1 MAGPALGIVQREAG
15 AFSFTGIGK
24 GMTKISEITIMK
36 TIIEN
41 ESDRCIRTSIT
52 RREAKAGPSKSE
64 EVYQNLDEEKGGL
77 SRPSNDDVA
86 GPDQIA
92 SGVAG
97 TGQKNIA
104 WIVLI
109 RNLVAV
115 NIGELDGIYGTTP
128 RWIRRLQRQIARLK
142 RAQKSADGK
151 TPGDPKGSVE
161 LTPPLKTKYSGNRII
176 PPAGRQDRLHARPNK
191 KIECLDRRAT
201 ALEERRR

>member
-1 MAGPALGIVQREAG
+1 
-15 AFSFTGIGK
+15 
-24 GMTKISEITIMK
+24 MTKISEITIMK

-128 RWIRRLQRQIARLK
+128 RWIRRLQRQIARL
-142 RAQKSADGK
+142 
-151 TPGDPKGSVE
+151 
-161 LTPPLKTKYSGNRII
+161 
-176 PPAGRQDRLHARPNK
+176 
-191 KIECLDRRAT
+191 
-201 ALEERRR
+201 EEREKARTTKHPVIRRGVWQ